1 MARELVLD
9 TPLMVKLDPM
19 LKRRLKAA
27 AAERRTDMSKLT
39 REAIARYLDELDR
52 QPTPGGE
59 LPEWIERMTGTA
71 TSGLTTDEI
80 MQLTRGE

>member
-1 MARELVLD
+1 MPRELVLD
-9 TPLMVKLDPM
+9 TPLMVKLDPT

-27 AAERRTDMSKLT
+27 AAQRQTDMSKLT

-52 QPTPGGE
+52 QPTRRGE
-59 LPEWIERMTGTA
+59 LPEWIQRMTGTA